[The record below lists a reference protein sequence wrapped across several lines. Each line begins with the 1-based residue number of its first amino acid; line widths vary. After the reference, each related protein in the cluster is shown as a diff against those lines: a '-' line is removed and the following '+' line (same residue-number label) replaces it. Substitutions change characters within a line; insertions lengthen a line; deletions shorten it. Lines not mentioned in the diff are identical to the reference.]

1 MKPHHP
7 AGVED
12 RADDQ
17 LPVALDLVRLHAI
30 AEVAA
35 VPLVLLVGVGS
46 VEVLVPGHGQVLH
59 AHLEDGRVNECRA
72 AQHDGGAADR
82 AAQRPERTGGVD
94 PEGGQLADVVRLA
107 HETDPATERDDLLI
121 LVSYQYLPGK

>member
-17 LPVALDLVRLHAI
+17 LPVALDLVRLHPVP
-30 AEVAA
+30 EVAA
-35 VPLVLLVGVGS
+35 VLLVLLVGVGT
-46 VEVLVPGHGQVLH
+46 VEVLVARHGQVLH

-72 AQHDGGAADR
+72 A
-82 AAQRPERTGGVD
+82 
-94 PEGGQLADVVRLA
+94 
-107 HETDPATERDDLLI
+107 
-121 LVSYQYLPGK
+121 